1 MMNIKEFRE
10 ILSATN
16 GDITKERKEKI
27 KKFVREKI
35 SEERELFEILAK
47 L

>member
-1 MMNIKEFRE
+1 MRIEEFRE

-16 GDITKERKEKI
+16 GDITEERKEEI
-27 KKFVREKI
+27 RKFVREKI
-35 SEERELFEILAK
+35 AEERELFEILAK